1 MPGYFST
8 KHGTVRGFVRLMLD
22 NIALY
27 AGLYRKYET
36 IDWSSVRRLVFVC
49 QGNICRS
56 PYAHWLALRETDAV
70 ASLGLNTETGM
81 LAYDVAVEVARSS
94 GVDLTQ
100 HRTTDWTDF
109 ELRDGDL
116 LLAMEMRHIRIIEER
131 PVDCNTQVGLLGLWC
146 RPRLPLL
153 YDPHTMSPAYFATCY
168 ERIGRAVAR
177 LTEQFANRTAKFP
190 DQESVPAK
198 ARTENPTV
206 LS

>member
-1 MPGYFST
+1 MFSPFDT
-8 KHGTVRGFVRLMLD
+8 KFGTVRGFVRLMLD
-22 NIALY
+22 NIAMY

-81 LAYDVAVEVARSS
+81 RAYDMAVDIARIS
-94 GVDLTQ
+94 GVDLTP

-109 ELRDGDL
+109 DLRDGDL

-131 PVDCNTQVGLLGLWC
+131 PVDCHIQIGLLGLWC
-146 RPRLPLL
+146 RPRMPLL
-153 YDPHTMSPAYFATCY
+153 YDPHRMSKAYFATCY
-168 ERIGRAVAR
+168 ERISRAVAR
-177 LTEQFANRTAKFP
+177 INRQFAHRTA
-190 DQESVPAK
+190 SA
-198 ARTENPTV
+198 PTNGAV
-206 LS
+206 SSSQSSPI